1 MVPNA
6 LSVRDY
12 LRLIFRRKYSLFVP
26 IILGALLIG
35 PVWVLAPT
43 KYRAEALIN
52 REDRNVVKGQS
63 LRSPEQIVRK
73 EMLTYNNLRRI
84 LTQLRRDVDLE
95 SPEELQAE
103 IQKLRLA
110 VSIDVDARDAREDFI
125 SITAT
130 VGDPEE
136 SARIANAFAN
146 NYVER
151 SLKSRDEDFEN
162 TIKYLR
168 KRTAEALD
176 NLQKTELDMAKYT
189 EEHLQSIPQ
198 VKQSYLRRIDALE
211 TERLSRKHQLAAL
224 EKQFEQIEKQIESG
238 EVPQTIVA
246 EVLIEENPEYQQL
259 KRQVTERKQ
268 VLDQMLVERTE
279 EHPAVIAL
287 REEIGR
293 LEEQLENTSDTVEGG
308 KRRIVNP
315 DYSKLVQDRHN
326 MQQQIQGNRAAQLQI
341 EAELA
346 ALQQKAEEVAEQER
360 TYNDLERERQMYSQ
374 QYAKFRGRLEEAE
387 LALDAQNERVGTDV
401 EIHQEAITPTE
412 PYHIQNLWLA
422 LACLAGGAGVG
433 ITLMLGLEFCD
444 QSLRSVDDAA
454 GFLQIP
460 ILGSISMIV
469 SPEEIRRRHR
479 RNLAIGTMVLLLI
492 AAGIGGVAFWNH
504 RNPGAINRVIEE
516 ARDTL
521 FPG

>member
-12 LRLIFRRKYSLFVP
+12 LRLVFRRKYSLFVP
-26 IILGALLIG
+26 ILLGAMLIG

-43 KYRAEALIN
+43 KYRAEALIK
-52 REDRNVVKGQS
+52 REDRGVVQGQS
-63 LRSPEQIVRK
+63 LRSPEPIVRK

-84 LTQLRRDVDLE
+84 LAQLKRDVDLE
-95 SPEELQAE
+95 SPAELQAE
-103 IQKLRLA
+103 IRALREA
-110 VSIDVDARDAREDFI
+110 VSIDVDARDTRQDFVSI
-125 SITAT
+125 SVTA
-130 VGDPEE
+130 GDPAE

-168 KRTAEALD
+168 KRTEEALG
-176 NLQKTELDMAKYT
+176 NLQKTERDMAKYT
-189 EEHLQSIPQ
+189 EEHLQTIPQ
-198 VKQSYLRRIDALE
+198 VKDSYLRRIDQLE
-211 TERLSRKHQLAAL
+211 TEMASRKHQLAAI
-224 EKQFEQIEKQIESG
+224 EKQLEQIEKQLEGG

-259 KRQVTERKQ
+259 KQQVTERKQ
-268 VLDQMLVERTE
+268 VLDQMLVDRTE
-279 EHPAVIAL
+279 EHPEVIAL

-293 LEEQLENTSDTVEGG
+293 LEEQLEKTSDTVEGG
-308 KRRIVNP
+308 KRRVVNP
-315 DYSKLVQDRHN
+315 DYSKLVQDRHH
-326 MQQQIQGNRAAQLQI
+326 MQQQIQGQRAAQLQI
-341 EAELA
+341 ESELA
-346 ALQQKAEEVAEQER
+346 ALRQKAQEVVEQER

-374 QYAKFRGRLEEAE
+374 QHASFRRRLEEAE

-401 EIHQEAITPTE
+401 EIHQEAIAPTE
-412 PYHIQNLWLA
+412 PYHMQNLWYA

-444 QSLRSVDDAA
+444 QSLRSVDDAS

-469 SPEEIRRRHR
+469 SPEEVRRRYW
-479 RNLAIGTMVLLLI
+479 RNVGIGAVILLLV
-492 AAGIGGVAFWNH
+492 AGGIGGVMFWDY
-504 RNPGAINRVIEE
+504 RNPGAIDRFIED
-516 ARDTL
+516 ARDT
-521 FPG
+521 FFQR